1 MCPNVSIPFGN
12 AKLKLKI
19 TTKTDFS
26 KYKIDLSDHDQT
38 GLPGFTTCVTCLP
51 TKVSTFQGLLLPTW
65 NITPISRRKL
75 VWNSLIKTTSLVVH

>member
-26 KYKIDLSDHDQT
+26 KYKIDLSDHGQT
-38 GLPGFTTCVTCLP
+38 GLPGFNLCYLSTNKGINFSRLIVTNLEYY
-51 TKVSTFQGLLLPTW
+51 TNL
-65 NITPISRRKL
+65 
-75 VWNSLIKTTSLVVH
+75 